1 MVGFGMSSSPQTTVV
16 FDLVSKPEAIAVP
29 WSFLGWFWVAGVA
42 VVLIVVV
49 IWIFKGPRWQRW
61 GSALFGPI
69 WWGAVVYATW
79 MEVGMAEKARAAA
92 RDGTFLT
99 VKGCLSEF
107 HPGLPKASKTSTAD
121 EYWTVAGETF
131 RYGTNRPGFAW
142 KLVEPLGGAVHADSY
157 VEVGFVRNLK
167 NGNGEIIRLAVAPHS
182 CPRAPD
188 PGPR

>member
-1 MVGFGMSSSPQTTVV
+1 M
-16 FDLVSKPEAIAVP
+16 
-29 WSFLGWFWVAGVA
+29 
-42 VVLIVVV
+42 
-49 IWIFKGPRWQRW
+49 
-61 GSALFGPI
+61 
-69 WWGAVVYATW
+69 
-79 MEVGMAEKARAAA
+79 
-92 RDGTFLT
+92 
-99 VKGCLSEF
+99 
-107 HPGLPKASKTSTAD
+107 ASKTSAAD

-188 PGPR
+188 PGSR